1 MIPRF
6 LSDVTIKFN
15 PFSKQAKTAR
25 IFLAILP
32 PNARQLM
39 KISVTQLPKSST
51 EKPVLDLKFKDGKE
65 MKIDPETTK
74 IKTVIEEVNRHSRM
88 MARQEELSSS

>member
-15 PFSKQAKTAR
+15 PFSRKAKTAR
-25 IFLAILP
+25 IFLSILP

-39 KISVTQLPKSST
+39 KISVTQLPSSST
-51 EKPVLDLKFKDGKE
+51 EKPILDLKFKDGKD
-65 MKIDPETTK
+65 MKIDPETMK
-74 IKTVIEEVNRHSRM
+74 IKEVVEEVDRHSRM
-88 MARQEELSSS
+88 LARAEDLSSG

>member
-15 PFSKQAKTAR
+15 PFSQRAKTAR

-32 PNARQLM
+32 PNARQTM
-39 KISVTQLPKSST
+39 KISVTQWPKEST
-51 EKPVLDLKFKDGKE
+51 EKPVLDLKFSTFPLALLLETLD
-65 MKIDPETTK
+65 KIYRTYG
-74 IKTVIEEVNRHSRM
+74 S
-88 MARQEELSSS
+88 